1 MQAQIQDNPN
11 NANAYNNA
19 KVDNSRAEKW
29 DHKEYSSVERKEK
42 TKQKKKVVMTP
53 EYATPSHQPPS

>member
-19 KVDNSRAEKW
+19 KVDNAPINSQIAIISTLEF
-29 DHKEYSSVERKEK
+29 EYLNDK
-42 TKQKKKVVMTP
+42 
-53 EYATPSHQPPS
+53 